1 MHCSH
6 RKEETVELE
15 NLLKTHACT
24 IMYRQNS
31 TNRTDNP
38 EKWIVTKPIWFK
50 G

>member
-1 MHCSH
+1 MHCYQ
-6 RKEETVELE
+6 RKEETAELKT
-15 NLLKTHACT
+15 LKTHTCA
-24 IMYRQNS
+24 IIYRQNS